1 MSTVQELPYPTA
13 AYDGYVDKRTL
24 ARFLDVSPRTIETW
38 TRRKK
43 IPYVKF
49 GVKSVRYRLADIEK
63 AIRKNHLVKE
73 VSLER

>member
-1 MSTVQELPYPTA
+1 MSTVQELSYPTA
-13 AYDGYVDKRTL
+13 AYDGYVDKRIV

-49 GVKSVRYRLADIEK
+49 GVKSVRYRLADVER
-63 AIRKNHLVKE
+63 AIRKNYSVKE
-73 VSLER
+73 VAV